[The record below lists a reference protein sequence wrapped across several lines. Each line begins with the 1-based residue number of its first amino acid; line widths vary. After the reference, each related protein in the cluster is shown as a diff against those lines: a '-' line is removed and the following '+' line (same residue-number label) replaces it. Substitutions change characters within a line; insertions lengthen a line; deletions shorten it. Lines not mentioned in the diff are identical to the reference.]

1 MNEYDF
7 DVSRTEDL
15 LERRGLT
22 RRDLV
27 KLGASVPLALGIARL
42 ATPTALARA
51 RVAENGSPIAKK
63 LPPEWFVN
71 FGTNAEMRWDAVAGL
86 GYTTPNERFFVRD
99 HTGTPIIDP
108 ATWSLR
114 VFGTGLKGSP
124 VSFTY
129 AQLQALPQKEIVS
142 FIECAGNGRSFFG
155 SQQGTPAS
163 GTQWGLGAIGVARWR
178 GVRLAEI
185 LDRAG
190 IAADAVDVMPYG
202 LDSNVVTGGIDYG
215 HVRRPI
221 PVAKAL
227 DNALI
232 ALEMNGQPLPA
243 DHGFP
248 ARLIVPGW
256 IGVANIKWIGQIE
269 VSRQPLT
276 SLWNTQQYVHD
287 RTELSDHSAAHH
299 PGREERLGAR
309 PRRDVRGGHA
319 AAPLRAGL
327 VRRGRNQPRRRR
339 ASTAASPGPPRSC
352 STAAAPGN
360 WSRFTYPLPTL
371 PAGNYQLWARATDNH
386 YREQPS
392 ISPFN
397 TAGYQFG
404 AIVRHPITI
413 R

>member
-1 MNEYDF
+1 MNEYDY
-7 DVSRTEDL
+7 DASRTNDL

-27 KLGASVPLALGIARL
+27 KLGAAVPLALGIARL
-42 ATPTALARA
+42 ATPTAVARA
-51 RVAENGSPIAKK
+51 AAAENGSPIAKK
-63 LPPEWFVN
+63 LPPESFVN

-129 AQLQALPQKEIVS
+129 AQLQALPQTEIVS

-178 GVRLAEI
+178 GVRLSEI

-190 IAADAVDVMPYG
+190 ITPDAVDVMPYG
-202 LDSNVVTGGIDYG
+202 LDSNVVTGGVDYG

-227 DNALI
+227 DNALV

-269 VSRQPLT
+269 VARQPLT
-276 SLWNTQQYVHD
+276 SLWNTQQYVL
-287 RTELSDHSAAHH
+287 TGPSYPS
-299 PGREERLGAR
+299 
-309 PRRDVRGGHA
+309 
-319 AAPLRAGL
+319 APLLTTQGVKSAWELARGATFTAGTPQLLYGRAWSGEAGINR
-327 VRRGRNQPRRRR
+327 VDVSVDRGVTW
-339 ASTAASPGPPRSC
+339 TAAKLLNRSG
-352 STAAAPGN
+352 AGN
-360 WSRFTYPLPTL
+360 WSRFTYPLPSI

-392 ISPFN
+392 VSPFN
-397 TAGYQFG
+397 AAGYQFG
-404 AIVRHPITI
+404 AIVRHPVTV